1 MREVILRSGQD
12 FFCQE
17 TPMTPEMLCKE
28 NGFLPLW
35 MFLASEKLEKVWGP
49 QSLVFHSQEEGTLL
63 QVRLGNQRAMLPTAL
78 WFHALHLV
86 VEEQVEKAYEV
97 EFSNRRRALQKVD
110 MIGKP
115 IVLDGLVDT
124 WDRAIAARRVSFV
137 PLPASAVMPG
147 SGSGQAS
154 R

>member
-1 MREVILRSGQD
+1 MREVIMRSGQD

-35 MFLASEKLEKVWGP
+35 MFLASEKLEKLWGP

-86 VEEQVEKAYEV
+86 VEEQIEKAYELDYA
-97 EFSNRRRALQKVD
+97 NRRRALQKSEMV
-110 MIGKP
+110 GRP
-115 IVLDGLVDT
+115 VVLDDVVDA
-124 WDRAIAARRVSFV
+124 WDRAIAARKVSFV
-137 PLPASAVMPG
+137 PLPASAVLPSGG
-147 SGSGQAS
+147 SGKSN